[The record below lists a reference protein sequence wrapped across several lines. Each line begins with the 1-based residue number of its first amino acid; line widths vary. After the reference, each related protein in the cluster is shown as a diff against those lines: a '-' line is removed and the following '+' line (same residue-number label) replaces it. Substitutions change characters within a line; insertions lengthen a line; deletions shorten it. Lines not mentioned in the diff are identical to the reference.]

1 MVANIY
7 ELTSIEQKE
16 YESKNLSE
24 ESLSVFVNAYV
35 KLIHPIIPH
44 ISEEIWKLF
53 GNKGMVIEQRW
64 PEKLRLDS
72 INEKVLV
79 KLAIQINGKTRS
91 VIEVDSNISKEKAE
105 NIAMKNS
112 KVQKYAGSKKIK
124 KVIYVPNKILNFV
137 L

>member
-1 MVANIY
+1 
-7 ELTSIEQKE
+7 
-16 YESKNLSE
+16 
-24 ESLSVFVNAYV
+24 
-35 KLIHPIIPH
+35 
-44 ISEEIWKLF
+44 
-53 GNKGMVIEQRW
+53 MVIEQRW
-64 PEKLRLDS
+64 PEKISLDS
-72 INEKVLV
+72 VNEKVLV